1 MWKSQKNNIMT
12 DSKKKKGFSSQL
24 PGIVLFVI
32 IFGGWYLIALYDDN
46 DTAKRSVASARTE
59 ARSNNFREV
68 GYFKAANKDRI
79 FSVQMIGSVTAA
91 EAKAY
96 AKRKMNTPGRM
107 TAVYFYPSGSIIP
120 ADGLTLANNLYA
132 ANTVMYDMPGLSKW
146 RYAYM
151 KYRNGKEEFVDCR
164 EPNNSGL
171 CR

>member
-1 MWKSQKNNIMT
+1 MVTVRWILGVLLLLVVVAFASGIQQKAEAQ
-12 DSKKKKGFSSQL
+12 SS
-24 PGIVLFVI
+24 
-32 IFGGWYLIALYDDN
+32 
-46 DTAKRSVASARTE
+46 S
-59 ARSNNFREV
+59 FREV

-107 TAVYFYPSGSIIP
+107 TAVYFYAPGSVIP

-132 ANTVMYDMPGLSKW
+132 ANTVLYDMPGLSKW

-151 KYRNGKEEFVDCR
+151 NYGNGKEEFVDCR
-164 EPNNSGL
+164 VPNNSGL